1 MTYFYVCAYY
11 EEYLLRFWHTLIDH
25 SLAPR
30 LRRRLMWV
38 SAIITV
44 LAVGIYVG
52 ILLGQWDKKDF
63 TVALEGACP
72 NCAYTNWCWETI
84 YQDTSMLGFPAAVI
98 ALSLRSHEW
107 KPNENYLRQQLGFRG
122 LFRLAVSFIC
132 WLPVIVYYWP
142 AYTGVPARICA
153 TPWKNLIATCL
164 TWIALPWLFNRFGMK
179 IDGDIAEHSPPIIV
193 AQYHKIVDDS
203 RDGDVGEVFADKESG
218 SGTFES
224 HRSMPNGWV
233 MDSPSSCSED
243 ELFGGPSGKPSGRNL
258 PENQPKGRG
267 LADMID
273 KKKAK
278 EAKTLADRL
287 FL

>member
-1 MTYFYVCAYY
+1 MMWLKNNLKLLYLDNRPNIVSKDIKGILCRCEFGKPSGTLINTTTILMYVVWDLFSRCHQLNLKLRFAMLGVGKLIVLQIFFTVMYMGLHSYNQMLYSVLVSMTYFYVCAYY

-38 SAIITV
+38 STIITV

-84 YQDTSMLGFPAAVI
+84 YQDTSMLGFPCAVI

-107 KPNENYLRQQLGFRG
+107 KPNANYLRQQLGFRG
-122 LFRLAVSFIC
+122 LFRLVISFIC

-164 TWIALPWLFNRFGMK
+164 TWIALP
-179 IDGDIAEHSPPIIV
+179 
-193 AQYHKIVDDS
+193 
-203 RDGDVGEVFADKESG
+203 
-218 SGTFES
+218 
-224 HRSMPNGWV
+224 
-233 MDSPSSCSED
+233 
-243 ELFGGPSGKPSGRNL
+243 
-258 PENQPKGRG
+258 
-267 LADMID
+267 
-273 KKKAK
+273 
-278 EAKTLADRL
+278 
-287 FL
+287 